1 MFHLKIENPDTFF
14 TTSDVHFSHYNI
26 CRYCKRPFETREEM
40 NKSLIEN
47 WNSVVPEDGIVVCCG
62 DFMLP
67 HDTGFK
73 EYKKLVK
80 QLNGTIYLTRGNHD
94 RIEIGD
100 HCLDGESNP
109 KMIVSDMLMIGIDGV
124 EVFAQHYPCL
134 AFNGDY
140 QIFGHIHTLAD
151 GKVYGPDAEMQD
163 KIRWNQYDVG
173 VDQNGYK
180 PISWNELKN
189 IFKKRKE
196 DYENK

>member
-1 MFHLKIENPDTFF
+1 
-14 TTSDVHFSHYNI
+14 
-26 CRYCKRPFETREEM
+26 M

-67 HDTGFK
+67 HNTGFK
-73 EYKKLVK
+73 EYKKFAK

-94 RIEIGD
+94 RIEIGE
-100 HCLDGESNP
+100 HYLDGETTP
-109 KMIVSDMLMIGIDGV
+109 KMIVSDMLMINIDGI

-140 QIFGHIHTLAD
+140 QIFGHIHTLFD
-151 GKVYGPDAEMQD
+151 GIVYGPDVRMQD
-163 KIRWNQYDVG
+163 KISWNQYDVG

-180 PISWNELKN
+180 PLSWDQLKN
-189 IFKKRKE
+189 IFEKRKTN
-196 DYENK
+196 YENK